1 MQDEKKNREMRCE
14 TRKKWR
20 DETQDKK
27 KQGDEM
33 QDKKNVK
40 TRPGQKKS
48 GDKS

>member
-27 KQGDEM
+27 NVETRHETKKKQGDET
-33 QDKKNVK
+33 Q
-40 TRPGQKKS
+40 
-48 GDKS
+48 